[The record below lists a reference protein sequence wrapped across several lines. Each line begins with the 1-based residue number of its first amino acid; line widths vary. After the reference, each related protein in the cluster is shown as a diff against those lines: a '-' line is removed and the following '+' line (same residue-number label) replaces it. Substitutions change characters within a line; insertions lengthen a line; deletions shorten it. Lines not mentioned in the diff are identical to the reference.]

1 MNLLYNAGTIPSA
14 LMAAAL
20 HEQDLLCRIFGKC
33 LAGDPL
39 DREIGSV
46 IGQGIPDVRKLFTYA
61 RYNAEL
67 SREGLD
73 ALGLEHIDPG
83 HVQQIDSVDHVGEM
97 QKVGRMLAQQ
107 KVKAEHFAAFPAS

>member
-1 MNLLYNAGTIPSA
+1 MPGWRSVGPRDWLRG
-14 LMAAAL
+14 
-20 HEQDLLCRIFGKC
+20 
-33 LAGDPL
+33 
-39 DREIGSV
+39 RE
-46 IGQGIPDVRKLFTYA
+46 GIPDVPKLFTYA

-97 QKVGRMLAQQ
+97 QKVGQMLAQQ
-107 KVKAEHFAAFPAS
+107 KVKAEHFAAFPAAELV